1 MLLRDYG
8 RERARIN
15 WLDFNGR
22 SITFYNDIW
31 YFRLRCN
38 ILSYRDA
45 ENPRYVSIVYIIEVL
60 QEEELFANFWDI
72 YIVMM
77 KTISNTHR

>member
-22 SITFYNDIW
+22 SVTFHNVI
-31 YFRLRCN
+31 
-38 ILSYRDA
+38 
-45 ENPRYVSIVYIIEVL
+45 
-60 QEEELFANFWDI
+60 
-72 YIVMM
+72 
-77 KTISNTHR
+77 